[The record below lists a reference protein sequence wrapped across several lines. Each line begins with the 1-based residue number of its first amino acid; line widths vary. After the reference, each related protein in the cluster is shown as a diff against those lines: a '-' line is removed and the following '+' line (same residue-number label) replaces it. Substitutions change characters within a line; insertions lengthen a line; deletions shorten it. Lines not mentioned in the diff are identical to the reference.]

1 MGALLEE
8 KNVSLQRWPARV
20 IERGPHNIAYP
31 FCSKFWAMRFLPY
44 LILKVRQ

>member
-20 IERGPHNIAYP
+20 IERGQHNIVLTI
-31 FCSKFWAMRFLPY
+31 F
-44 LILKVRQ
+44 

>member
-20 IERGPHNIAYP
+20 IEEGQYDIA
-31 FCSKFWAMRFLPY
+31 LPY
-44 LILKVRQ
+44 L